1 MSDIILHHYPQSPF
15 AEKVR
20 LLLGYKQLSY
30 AAVTIPVIM
39 PKPDLIPLTGGYRK
53 TPVMQIGAD
62 IYCDTALICRVI
74 DRLAPEPGI
83 YPAATCAVSAAATQW
98 TDSVFFR
105 VCVTLAFQPH
115 VLATSELF
123 QDPASAKA
131 FMADR
136 AKLTEGAGSL
146 VMDLACAQASFA
158 AHMKLLDRQL
168 AGAPFLFGERPV
180 LADFATYHCCWF
192 VHSNE
197 LLRETFSPFPHV
209 EAWLARM
216 AAFGHGG
223 QRPMTG
229 AEALGIARAATPS
242 SDEKAATAAIDHLQI
257 GDEVEVMPTDYGF
270 QPVRGRLQLSSLDE
284 VVVRRT
290 DEQVGEVAVHFP
302 RLGFQLRKVADG

>member
-20 LLLGYKQLSY
+20 LLLGYKKLSY
-30 AAVTIPVIM
+30 AAVTIPIIM
-39 PKPDLIPLTGGYRK
+39 PKPDLMPLTGGYRK

-62 IYCDTALICRVI
+62 VYCDTALICRVI
-74 DRLAPEPGI
+74 DRMAPEPGI
-83 YPAATCAVSAAATQW
+83 YPPASRAVSAAASHW

-105 VCVTLAFQPH
+105 ACVTLAFQPH
-115 VLATSELF
+115 VLAQSDLF
-123 QDPASAKA
+123 QDPDSAKA

-136 AKLTEGAGSL
+136 AKLTEGAGPL
-146 VMDLACAQASFA
+146 VMDLACAQAWFA

-168 AGAPFLFGERPV
+168 AAAPFLFGDSPV

-197 LLRETFSPFPHV
+197 LLQETFSPFPHV
-209 EAWLARM
+209 SDWLARM

-229 AEALGIARAATPS
+229 TEALDIARDATPS
-242 SDEKAATAAIDHLQI
+242 AGEKAATEAIDHLQI

-270 QPVRGRLQLSSLDE
+270 QPVRGTLQLSSLDE
-284 VVVRRT
+284 LVVRRT
-290 DEQVGEVAVHFP
+290 DDRVGEVAVHFP
-302 RLGFQLRKVADG
+302 RAGFQVRKMADG